1 MVFPLPPLLAPD
13 EDALPELAAPELL
26 AFEPDEL
33 ALPELA
39 PPELASP
46 ELPALELAPPE
57 LALPELP
64 ALELA
69 PPELALPELPALELA
84 PPELALPELWPL
96 ELAPLELLEAEP
108 PLEAE
113 LVAPLELPVLL
124 EAELRI
130 TFEDAFMLV
139 PIAPESVTVASATPP
154 ENKPSSSAYSDA
166 LAALMSRSSVDRVS
180 CFSRFIPAVYDR
192 SINIALAIAGAM
204 LGIPRTIM
212 TGAVQANA
220 AKLRTRA
227 MACGASAQARAAI

>member
-1 MVFPLPPLLAPD
+1 LVFPLPPLLEAPD
-13 EDALPELAAPELL
+13 DDALPELPAPELL
-26 AFEPDEL
+26 AFEPPDEL
-33 ALPELA
+33 ALPELP
-39 PPELASP
+39 PPELA
-46 ELPALELAPPE
+46 LVLVELAPPE

-84 PPELALPELWPL
+84 PLELALPELPALELAPPELALPL

-130 TFEDAFMLV
+130 TFEEAFMLV

-166 LAALMSRSSVDRVS
+166 LAALMSRSSVDRS
-180 CFSRFIPAVYDR
+180 PCLNMFISGSVR
-192 SINIALAIAGAM
+192 S
-204 LGIPRTIM
+204 
-212 TGAVQANA
+212 
-220 AKLRTRA
+220 KH
-227 MACGASAQARAAI
+227 

>member
-1 MVFPLPPLLAPD
+1 MPPLLAPD

-26 AFEPDEL
+26 AFDPDEL

-39 PPELASP
+39 PPELALP
-46 ELPALELAPPE
+46 ELPALELAP
-57 LALPELP
+57 PELP

-166 LAALMSRSSVDRVS
+166 LAALMSRSSVDRFP
-180 CFSRFIPAVYDR
+180 CLNMFISGSVR
-192 SINIALAIAGAM
+192 
-204 LGIPRTIM
+204 
-212 TGAVQANA
+212 
-220 AKLRTRA
+220 
-227 MACGASAQARAAI
+227 

>member
-1 MVFPLPPLLAPD
+1 MVFPLPPLLDAPD
-13 EDALPELAAPELL
+13 EEALPELPAPELL
-26 AFEPDEL
+26 ALVPPDEL
-33 ALPELA
+33 ALPELP
-39 PPELASP
+39 PPELA
-46 ELPALELAPPE
+46 LVLVELAPPE

-69 PPELALPELPALELA
+69 PPELAL
-84 PPELALPELWPL
+84 PL

-130 TFEDAFMLV
+130 TFEEAFMLV

-166 LAALMSRSSVDRVS
+166 LAALMSRSSVDRS
-180 CFSRFIPAVYDR
+180 PCLNMFISGSVR
-192 SINIALAIAGAM
+192 S
-204 LGIPRTIM
+204 
-212 TGAVQANA
+212 
-220 AKLRTRA
+220 KH
-227 MACGASAQARAAI
+227 

>member
-1 MVFPLPPLLAPD
+1 LVFPLPPLLEAPD
-13 EDALPELAAPELL
+13 DDALPELPAPELL
-26 AFEPDEL
+26 AFEPPDEL
-33 ALPELA
+33 ALPELP
-39 PPELASP
+39 PPELA
-46 ELPALELAPPE
+46 LVLVELAPPE

-69 PPELALPELPALELA
+69 PLELALPELPALELA
-84 PPELALPELWPL
+84 PPELALPL

-130 TFEDAFMLV
+130 TFEEAFMLV

-166 LAALMSRSSVDRVS
+166 LAALMSRSSVDRFP
-180 CFSRFIPAVYDR
+180 CLNMFISGSVR
-192 SINIALAIAGAM
+192 
-204 LGIPRTIM
+204 
-212 TGAVQANA
+212 
-220 AKLRTRA
+220 
-227 MACGASAQARAAI
+227 